1 MSKGTALVA
10 GLLCLLAGACS
21 KQAAPYGSAADV
33 ARALNA
39 NGVNCSRFALSPAGK
54 VDTKRVASGEQVNA
68 KSIVAQAGSCSIGT
82 RKLLVLTFKD
92 AAQRDRWLGLGKLYG
107 AVVVGPNWAVSTQS
121 KAVADD
127 IKGAIGGELR

>member
-1 MSKGTALVA
+1 MVA
-10 GLLCLLAGACS
+10 GMLCLLAGACS

-39 NGVNCSRFALSPAGK
+39 NGVDCSKFALSPAGK

-68 KSIVAQAGSCSIGT
+68 KSSVAQAGSCSTGP

-92 AAQRDRWLGLGKLYG
+92 AAQRDRWLSLGKLYG

-121 KAVADD
+121 KRIAED
-127 IKGAIGGELR
+127 ITGAIGGDVQ